1 MVGSNPNS
9 NSFIDSQ
16 QNRGNTLQQNQRISG
31 LKNRI
36 IGAPT
41 SRHENLPNFNNS
53 QNVVT
58 VSSQ

>member
-1 MVGSNPNS
+1 MVSSNPNS
-9 NSFIDSQ
+9 NSIIDSQ
-16 QNRGNTLQQNQRISG
+16 QNRVNTQQQNQGISG

-41 SRHENLPNFNNS
+41 SRHENLPNFNNN
-53 QNVVT
+53 QNIVT